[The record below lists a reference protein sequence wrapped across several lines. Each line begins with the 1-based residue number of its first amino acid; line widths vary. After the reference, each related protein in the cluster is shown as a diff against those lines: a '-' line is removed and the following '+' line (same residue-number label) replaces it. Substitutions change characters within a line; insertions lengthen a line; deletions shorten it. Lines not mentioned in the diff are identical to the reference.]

1 MTAPAALPVILVA
14 APEPRTRKLVRT
26 ALAGQRIR
34 VVEAAT
40 GPLTLSQASKY
51 NPVLIVIEA
60 GAREFDGVQ
69 LTTSLRG
76 WTAAPIIIV
85 SALSEEHDKVAVL
98 DAGAN
103 DYVTKPFVTGELLA
117 RVRVWL
123 RQSQSAEG
131 DGAGSTLEV
140 GDLRIDFEKR
150 LAFVSGRE
158 VRLTPTQ
165 YKLFGTMMRM
175 AGRVLTH
182 EQILF
187 TVWGPTYT
195 KETQY
200 LRVYIGQLRH
210 KFEKDPSNP
219 KYFLTEPGIG
229 YRLRG

>member
-1 MTAPAALPVILVA
+1 VTAPAALPIILVA
-14 APEPRTRKLVRT
+14 APETRTRKTLRS
-26 ALAGQRIR
+26 ALAGQRMR
-34 VVEAAT
+34 VVEASTSAE
-40 GPLTLSQASKY
+40 TLSQAAKY
-51 NPVLIVIEA
+51 NPVMMVIEA
-60 GAREFDGVQ
+60 GGPGFDGVQ
-69 LTTSLRG
+69 LTTTLRE
-76 WTAAPIIIV
+76 WTAAPILIV

-103 DYVTKPFVTGELLA
+103 DYVTKPFVTSELLA

-123 RQSQSAEG
+123 RQTQRAESELTSSIL
-131 DGAGSTLEV
+131 DV

-150 LAFVSGRE
+150 LAFVSGQE

-187 TVWGPTYT
+187 TVWGPAYT

-210 KFEKDPSNP
+210 KFEKDPTNP
-219 KYFLTEPGIG
+219 RYFLTEPGIG

>member
-1 MTAPAALPVILVA
+1 VTAPAALPIILVA
-14 APEPRTRKLVRT
+14 APETRTRKTLRA
-26 ALAGQRIR
+26 ALAGQRMR
-34 VVEAAT
+34 VVEAST
-40 GPLTLSQASKY
+40 GPETLSQAAKY
-51 NPVLIVIEA
+51 NPVLMVIEA
-60 GAREFDGVQ
+60 GTDGFDGVQ
-69 LTTSLRG
+69 LTTALRE
-76 WTAAPIIIV
+76 WTAAPIIIM

-103 DYVTKPFVTGELLA
+103 DYVTKPFVTSELLA

-123 RQSQSAEG
+123 RQTQRSEAET
-131 DGAGSTLEV
+131 STSVLDV
-140 GDLRIDFEKR
+140 GELRIDFEKR
-150 LAFVSGRE
+150 LAFVAGKE

-187 TVWGPTYT
+187 TVWGPAYT

-210 KFEKDPSNP
+210 KFEKDPTNP
-219 KYFLTEPGIG
+219 RHFLTEPGIG

>member
-1 MTAPAALPVILVA
+1 VTAPAAQPIILVA
-14 APEPRTRKLVRT
+14 SPDARIRKTLRA
-26 ALAGQRIR
+26 ALAGEQMK
-34 VVEAAT
+34 VVEAGT
-40 GPLTLSQASKY
+40 GPDTLAQAAKY
-51 NPVLIVIEA
+51 DPVLMIIEA
-60 GAREFDGVQ
+60 GAAGFDSVA
-69 LTTSLRG
+69 LTTGLRE
-76 WTAAPIIIV
+76 WTAAPILIV
-85 SALSEEHDKVAVL
+85 SALSEEHDKVAAL

-103 DYVTKPFVTGELLA
+103 DYVTKPFVVAELLA

-123 RQSQSAEG
+123 RQTRRADSESPSAVL
-131 DGAGSTLEV
+131 DV
-140 GDLRIDFEKR
+140 GDLRIDFERR
-150 LAFVSGRE
+150 LAFVLGRE

-187 TVWGPTYT
+187 TVWGPAYT

-210 KFEKDPSNP
+210 KFEENRSNP